1 MKKLNKKE
9 SASMSELL
17 GILSYSERDT
27 CFQLEGWGCLDIVRV
42 ICSDFQA
49 IRDIDLEYEN
59 LKLQQFYSRYPA
71 DLKLVCVSMP
81 ERCTEQIQYV
91 THKLESCQETVRRNE
106 LVARKKE
113 LQWLEK
119 NRQRNIIFSCIQN
132 HRSSWQMPGVGQSD
146 VWKMPD

>member
-91 THKLESCQETVRRNE
+91 THKLESCQETVRR
-106 LVARKKE
+106 LS
-113 LQWLEK
+113 L
-119 NRQRNIIFSCIQN
+119 IHI
-132 HRSSWQMPGVGQSD
+132 
-146 VWKMPD
+146 

>member
-1 MKKLNKKE
+1 MKKSNKKE

-27 CFQLEGWGCLDIVRV
+27 CFHLEGGGCLDIVRV

-71 DLKLVCVSMP
+71 DLKLVLR
-81 ERCTEQIQYV
+81 EYAG
-91 THKLESCQETVRRNE
+91 TVYGADSICHSQVGV
-106 LVARKKE
+106 LPGD
-113 LQWLEK
+113 
-119 NRQRNIIFSCIQN
+119 
-132 HRSSWQMPGVGQSD
+132 RS
-146 VWKMPD
+146 

>member
-1 MKKLNKKE
+1 MKKSNKKE

-27 CFQLEGWGCLDIVRV
+27 CFHLEGGGCLDIVRV

-91 THKLESCQETVRRNE
+91 THKLESCMSLTSWSPARRPF
-106 LVARKKE
+106 VGM
-113 LQWLEK
+113 
-119 NRQRNIIFSCIQN
+119 
-132 HRSSWQMPGVGQSD
+132 SW
-146 VWKMPD
+146 

>member
-1 MKKLNKKE
+1 MKKSNKKE

-27 CFQLEGWGCLDIVRV
+27 CFHLEGGGCLDIVRV

-71 DLKLVCVSMP
+71 DLKLVC
-81 ERCTEQIQYV
+81 RNG
-91 THKLESCQETVRRNE
+91 VRSRFNMS
-106 LVARKKE
+106 LTSWSPAR
-113 LQWLEK
+113 
-119 NRQRNIIFSCIQN
+119 RPFVGM
-132 HRSSWQMPGVGQSD
+132 SW
-146 VWKMPD
+146 

>member
-91 THKLESCQETVRRNE
+91 THKLESCLPENDRKVWVRSVSDFCNPASRWDSF
-106 LVARKKE
+106 LSG
-113 LQWLEK
+113 L
-119 NRQRNIIFSCIQN
+119 
-132 HRSSWQMPGVGQSD
+132 RSDWKQFWSD
-146 VWKMPD
+146 TYNL